1 MRGMEAT
8 HRIEVLP
15 QGECVDLLSRA
26 EVGRIVFS
34 DRALPAI
41 LPVTFIIDDDC
52 IVVRTARG
60 SRLARAVDGAV
71 VAFEADEMQP
81 YARGGWSVVVTG
93 QAWIEA
99 DPCERNRLAE
109 LLTPWV
115 PGFKD
120 VIIRIPLTVVT
131 GRRVSGRPF
140 HANARVA
147 GQDVHAH

>member
-1 MRGMEAT
+1 MEATT
-8 HRIEVLP
+8 HRIEALS
-15 QGECVDLLSRA
+15 QAQCVDLLSRT

-34 DRALPAI
+34 DQALPAI

-71 VAFEADEMQP
+71 VAFEADEIQP
-81 YARGGWSVVVTG
+81 CARGGWSVVVTG
-93 QAWIEA
+93 QAWIEP
-99 DPCERNRLAE
+99 DPSERNRLAE

-120 VIIRIPLTVVT
+120 VFIRIPLTVVT
-131 GRRVSGRPF
+131 GRRVSGRPT
-140 HANARVA
+140 
-147 GQDVHAH
+147 AHQHSKVRSEGLLGRA